1 MTFILLPSRAGDVSE
16 KNIGQLFFFNISSVE
31 VSIIVKR
38 KKNREKRGWH
48 SALKLKKS
56 YFKGK
61 YYVTMFF
68 DIFHCSNDFFTGAL
82 SEKKSKIVDFNI

>member
-16 KNIGQLFFFNISSVE
+16 KYIGQLFFFNISSVE

-48 SALKLKKS
+48 SALLKLKK
-56 YFKGK
+56 K
-61 YYVTMFF
+61 VT
-68 DIFHCSNDFFTGAL
+68 T
-82 SEKKSKIVDFNI
+82 SKAYTM

>member
-16 KNIGQLFFFNISSVE
+16 KYIGQLFFFNISSVE

-38 KKNREKRGWH
+38 KKNREKGGGGGPR
-48 SALKLKKS
+48 ALKLKKS

-61 YYVTMFF
+61 Y
-68 DIFHCSNDFFTGAL
+68 
-82 SEKKSKIVDFNI
+82 

>member
-16 KNIGQLFFFNISSVE
+16 KYIGQLFFFNISSVE

-48 SALKLKKS
+48 SALLKLKK
-56 YFKGK
+56 K
-61 YYVTMFF
+61 VT
-68 DIFHCSNDFFTGAL
+68 T
-82 SEKKSKIVDFNI
+82 SKANTM